1 MSEFDAIRPYYDH
14 EVSDV
19 LSRIIASR
27 ELAQA
32 ASELIMPSWRGQGSL
47 GI

>member
-19 LSRIIASR
+19 LTRIVASR

-32 ASELIMPSWRGQGSL
+32 ANQLIMPSWLGQGSL
-47 GI
+47 G

>member
-19 LSRIIASR
+19 LAS
-27 ELAQA
+27 L
-32 ASELIMPSWRGQGSL
+32 LHRGISPGR
-47 GI
+47 